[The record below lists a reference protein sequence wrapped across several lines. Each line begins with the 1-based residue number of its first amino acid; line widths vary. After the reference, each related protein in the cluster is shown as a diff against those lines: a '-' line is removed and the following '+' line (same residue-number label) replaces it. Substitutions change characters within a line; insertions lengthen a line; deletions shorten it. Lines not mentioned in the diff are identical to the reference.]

1 LDVLFVRLDL
11 GGTAGMARVKFWR
24 PFSGGF
30 NSHGEYTTVTIL
42 YHPMPGG
49 YAYVA
54 IRNASAQTHNLFR
67 YIHISLKQHAI
78 YKILASKFYSILFMN
93 PISSPK
99 FKRLFKTIHN
109 QSY

>member
-1 LDVLFVRLDL
+1 
-11 GGTAGMARVKFWR
+11 MAQVKFWR

-30 NSHGEYTTVTIL
+30 NSHEECTTVTIL

-67 YIHISLKQHAI
+67 YIHISLRQHAI
-78 YKILASKFYSILFMN
+78 YKISSFKNLLDIVHESHIIAEIQEALQNHSQPIILMFN
-93 PISSPK
+93 L
-99 FKRLFKTIHN
+99 R
-109 QSY
+109 